1 MIRMSTPEEAVRLAR
16 DWLDA
21 WNAHDL
27 DRILA
32 HYSETVEFVSPFV
45 APLLGDASGTV
56 RGRRALR
63 DYFARA
69 LARYP
74 ALEFR
79 LHKILAGVGSVT
91 VYYES
96 VNDLMAA
103 EVMELDG
110 AGAITRVLAHYAPR

>member
-1 MIRMSTPEEAVRLAR
+1 MTGMSTPEEAVQLAR

-21 WNAHDL
+21 WNSHDL

-45 APLLGDASGTV
+45 VPLLGDSSGTV
-56 RGRRALR
+56 RGKRALR
-63 DYFARA
+63 DYFAKA

-74 ALEFR
+74 TLEFR
-79 LHKILAGVGSVT
+79 LHKIFAGVRSVT

-103 EVMELDG
+103 EVMELDDERT
-110 AGAITRVLAHYAPR
+110 ITRVLAHYAPR